1 MLYLILCPENRQS
14 VNFGGVLFR
23 ANWDALLLLNLP
35 ALAILLLV
43 LLQMRVGDL
52 QSSLAKSK

>member
-1 MLYLILCPENRQS
+1 MMYLILCPENRQS
-14 VNFGGVLFR
+14 VNFGRVLYR

-43 LLQMRVGDL
+43 LLQMQLWRPAIV
-52 QSSLAKSK
+52 SV

>member
-1 MLYLILCPENRQS
+1 
-14 VNFGGVLFR
+14 VLFR